1 MIRNNVVI
9 VLADAARARMNAVN
23 AAAPVSTGKT
33 ADDLLTD
40 LLLQNQ
46 LTTES
51 SSADTHIYQTPR
63 RQQQQQVQVWIDD
76 DDDNDEWFLQL
87 ALECCSEY
95 QWCSERVKQED
106 ACSASCFWKE
116 TPLSLVIRNIYLAV
130 TRTDAISRVQKCFKN
145 YVLLIM
151 TIFCALCIKIL
162 FKP

>member
-63 RQQQQQVQVWIDD
+63 RQQQQQVQV
-76 DDDNDEWFLQL
+76 
-87 ALECCSEY
+87 
-95 QWCSERVKQED
+95 
-106 ACSASCFWKE
+106 
-116 TPLSLVIRNIYLAV
+116 
-130 TRTDAISRVQKCFKN
+130 
-145 YVLLIM
+145 
-151 TIFCALCIKIL
+151 
-162 FKP
+162 